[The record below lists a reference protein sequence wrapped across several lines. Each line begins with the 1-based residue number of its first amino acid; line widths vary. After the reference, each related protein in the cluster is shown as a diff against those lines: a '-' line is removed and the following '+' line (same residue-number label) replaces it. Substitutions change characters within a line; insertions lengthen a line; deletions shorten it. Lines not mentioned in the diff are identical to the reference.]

1 MGPFP
6 RIAMGE
12 ERNGDGAMGEK
23 TDRGRSKKTSGAGAE
38 KTRNAPRGPEAF
50 IAEQLK
56 AMYDE
61 VVAQPVPDR
70 LLDLLKRLDGDGEK

>member
-1 MGPFP
+1 MG
-6 RIAMGE
+6 
-12 ERNGDGAMGEK
+12 DK
-23 TDRGRSKKTSGAGAE
+23 TDRGRSKKSTDAEADAGRARKPSPGAD
-38 KTRNAPRGPEAF
+38 AF

-70 LLDLLKRLDGDGEK
+70 LLELLKRLDDGGAKT

>member
-1 MGPFP
+1 MG
-6 RIAMGE
+6 
-12 ERNGDGAMGEK
+12 DK
-23 TDRGRSKKTSGAGAE
+23 TDRRPSKKRLDASADETPNS
-38 KTRNAPRGPEAF
+38 PRRAEAF

-70 LLDLLKRLDGDGEK
+70 LLELLKRLDDGGAKK

>member
-12 ERNGDGAMGEK
+12 ERNGDEAMGEK
-23 TDRGRSKKTSGAGAE
+23 TDRGRSKKRSDANADE
-38 KTRNAPRGPEAF
+38 TRSAPRGAEAF

-70 LLDLLKRLDGDGEK
+70 LLDLLKRLDGGGEK